1 MKKEMLEIVCD
12 EARKKLD
19 DQLSATD
26 SIDQKIG
33 TILGFV
39 GIASVLAFNNVPSK
53 YLAFLFYLLSQISL
67 IISIFILFFGY
78 RSIRLETGLSI
89 KGYLEEIKE
98 LENEKDL
105 TRFIEDRVLYFEK
118 AIDMNNDLMK
128 QKRIYLAY
136 GTVMLLIGIVFY
148 AIHTLV

>member
-1 MKKEMLEIVCD
+1 MLEIVCD

-26 SIDQKIG
+26 SIDSKIG

-39 GIASVLAFNNVPSK
+39 GIASVLAFNNIPSK
-53 YLAFLFYLLSQISL
+53 HWAFLFYLLSQISL

-89 KGYLEEIKE
+89 GGYLEEIKE

-105 TRFIEDRVLYFEK
+105 TKFIEDQVLYFKK
-118 AIDMNNDLMK
+118 AIDTNNDLMK

-136 GTVMLLIGIVFY
+136 GTGMLLIGIVFY
-148 AIHTLV
+148 AIHTFLM